1 MRFDRTFL
9 KNDGF
14 KIGWEKM
21 LLKIDQIDLSPLKKK
36 ISLKK
41 KERKNL
47 LFPFQLLIIIF
58 EVWVSPRK
66 PLQFIL
72 LKELK
77 SSSIHFPLFFPLFV
91 WQHGTKHLSHIYRN
105 KRCKSELQDH
115 ENIIS
120 IAEIRHIPTAT
131 ERIIRV
137 AFIYLH
143 IIYF

>member
-1 MRFDRTFL
+1 
-9 KNDGF
+9 
-14 KIGWEKM
+14 M

-36 ISLKK
+36 INLKK
-41 KERKNL
+41 KEKKIL

-66 PLQFIL
+66 PFQFVL

-77 SSSIHFPLFFPLFV
+77 SSSIHLSSFFFPSLV
-91 WQHGTKHLSHIYRN
+91 WLHDTKHLSCMYGN
-105 KRCKSELQDH
+105 KGCKSKFQDH

-120 IAEIRHIPTAT
+120 IDEIRHIPTAA
-131 ERIIRV
+131 EQIIRV